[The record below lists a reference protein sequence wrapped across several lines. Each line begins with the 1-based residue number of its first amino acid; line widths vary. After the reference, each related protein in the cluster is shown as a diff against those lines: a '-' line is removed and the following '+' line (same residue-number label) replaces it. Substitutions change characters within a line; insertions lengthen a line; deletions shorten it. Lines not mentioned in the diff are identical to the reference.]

1 VTDQTKF
8 KLLAAF
14 KEMKQPISMS
24 DFNDRLIFQK
34 KTYLLQETGLKL
46 GNSYGWYLRGPYS
59 RDAAN
64 DGFQLQIIQNHV
76 EGIEPLSLPEKKSVE
91 KLQAITL
98 ESQKMFRG
106 KNESYLF
113 EMLASLHFVVKH
125 GYPRPKN
132 ERDALKRF
140 SKLKPQFAEN
150 AKEALKLLKKYEL
163 I

>member
-8 KLLAAF
+8 KLLAVF
-14 KEMKQPISMS
+14 KEMNKKINMS
-24 DFNDRLIFQK
+24 DFDDRLIFQK
-34 KTYLLQETGLKL
+34 KTYLLQELGLKL

-76 EGIEPLSLPEKKSVE
+76 EGIASLSSPEKESVE

-98 ESQKMFRG
+98 EAQKMFRG
-106 KNESYLF
+106 KNEAYLF
-113 EMLASLHFVVKH
+113 EMLASLHFVAKH

-140 SKLKPQFAEN
+140 SKLKPQFAGN
-150 AKEALKLLKKYEL
+150 AKEALKILKKYEL
-163 I
+163 V